1 MRRGRKRDVD
11 SGERDLVSS
20 KRTTATTKTTKNTKN
35 GRRMVTAIAV
45 AAGLLA
51 AGGAGYRIL
60 ADYLARPT
68 DSVPMSSEELNRL
81 PLQIGR
87 WVGKNVPVDE
97 AIVRA
102 TDSDAV
108 INRTYSRAGLGRPQR
123 RSPERPN
130 RHAGHDRHRASRS
143 GR

>member
-1 MRRGRKRDVD
+1 
-11 SGERDLVSS
+11 
-20 KRTTATTKTTKNTKN
+20 
-35 GRRMVTAIAV
+35 MVTAIAV

-60 ADYLARPT
+60 AGYLARPT

-108 INRTYSRAGLGRPQR
+108 INRTYSRPGRP
-123 RSPERPN
+123 
-130 RHAGHDRHRASRS
+130 HSRS
-143 GR
+143 AGVSRCLSPTACGHAT